1 MRRVSNKA
9 VHSGGFSFGL
19 AAWWEHVEPLGD
31 LDRPSGVIGG
41 WQALTVKAGSN
52 PARTIFFDRDVD
64 KHISYAII
72 KEDQMGR
79 LEKILKQWGKVES
92 LAERP
97 IVLEQKFDIFGGVY
111 EMETISYDLLYK
123 TELTFEMTRFV
134 AKGLEHP
141 EDLLFKEFIEEFK
154 HELFGDS
161 FEKIRETI
169 REVEKYISFDGYK
182 HIQELYYQIDELENL

>member
-1 MRRVSNKA
+1 
-9 VHSGGFSFGL
+9 
-19 AAWWEHVEPLGD
+19 
-31 LDRPSGVIGG
+31 
-41 WQALTVKAGSN
+41 
-52 PARTIFFDRDVD
+52 
-64 KHISYAII
+64 
-72 KEDQMGR
+72 MGR

-97 IVLEQKFDIFGGVY
+97 IVLKQKFDIFGGVY
-111 EMETISYDLLYK
+111 EMETISCDVLYK

-141 EDLLFKEFIEEFK
+141 EDLLFREFIEEFK

-169 REVEKYISFDGYK
+169 YELGRFTRLDGLQHLQK
-182 HIQELYYQIDELENL
+182 LSNQIDELENL